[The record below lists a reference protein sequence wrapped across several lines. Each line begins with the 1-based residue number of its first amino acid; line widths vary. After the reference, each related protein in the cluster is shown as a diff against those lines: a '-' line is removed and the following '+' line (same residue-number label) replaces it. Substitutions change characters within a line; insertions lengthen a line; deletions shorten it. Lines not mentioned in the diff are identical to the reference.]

1 MISVSKKIIAFS
13 DTEQKDANFLPVIIS
28 VGWQKNCKLF
38 RFCKLFYWGVIY
50 KSKGWASKVRQF
62 KMSNNGNK
70 TFLKLFQCTLFLL
83 IKSIC

>member
-28 VGWQKNCKLF
+28 VGWQKICKLF

-70 TFLKLFQCTLFLL
+70 TF
-83 IKSIC
+83 